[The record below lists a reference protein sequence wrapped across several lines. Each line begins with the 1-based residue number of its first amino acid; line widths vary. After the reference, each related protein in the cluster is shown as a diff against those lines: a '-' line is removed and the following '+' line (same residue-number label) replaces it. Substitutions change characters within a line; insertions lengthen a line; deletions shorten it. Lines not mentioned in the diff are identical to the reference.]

1 MCPTNE
7 PLLSLDR
14 PSGRAPANTTSWTE
28 IICQAREVTPQHGP
42 RYDTHNW
49 MRCLAWHEHRPFFQR
64 VFAARLKDKSNWNS
78 TMYRAQHHLSARSW
92 PFFRSQVAPVPHVPV
107 GKVIH
112 WLLVPGSSRS
122 QHGVAVEPVVPPTLR
137 EQRQPGRRRN
147 PRVFLISGQAKSRP
161 SQPSESSISLELRP
175 HSAGIDLGR
184 SNRPL
189 MDVGEPLL
197 GI

>member
-1 MCPTNE
+1 
-7 PLLSLDR
+7 
-14 PSGRAPANTTSWTE
+14 
-28 IICQAREVTPQHGP
+28 
-42 RYDTHNW
+42 
-49 MRCLAWHEHRPFFQR
+49 MRCLACHEHRPFFQR
-64 VFAARLKDKSNWNS
+64 VFAAISKDQSNWNS
-78 TMYRAQHHLSARSW
+78 TMYRAQHHLSARIW

-161 SQPSESSISLELRP
+161 SQVQAKPAVRVEHQPRAPTTFRRHRSGSLQP
-175 HSAGIDLGR
+175 PTDGCG
-184 SNRPL
+184 
-189 MDVGEPLL
+189 
-197 GI
+197 